1 VKSGLKRASRAA
13 AGMLPAALLVRLGM
27 PALAALV
34 FLAILVLGA
43 ICWIISDPDRSDRV
57 NRMLLARRGDARC
70 LVPDPSASALPA
82 SRPEAQSAARRSG
95 KRKRLLS
102 INRGFADLP
111 LQRSDLRKLQREPPS
126 GHVSGMIKRLE
137 AIYSTSRRPSSP
149 LRQRPNAP
157 L

>member
-1 VKSGLKRASRAA
+1 MKSGLKRASRAV

-102 INRGFADLP
+102 INR
-111 LQRSDLRKLQREPPS
+111 
-126 GHVSGMIKRLE
+126 RL
-137 AIYSTSRRPSSP
+137 
-149 LRQRPNAP
+149 
-157 L
+157 